1 MNQVVTDFE
10 SPIGRATSLD
20 RVLGL
25 ARWGLRTG
33 NRAILLVLHGL
44 ILTWMLH
51 PSWFWIQGF
60 AFVGALVGGGWLRAR
75 LGSFRG
81 ITWASR
87 FVLYGSVAC
96 LWRGFAYFADPFASL
111 VIVVL
116 PVAVLVLW
124 KRTRALHGVL
134 FAYLGWVAWAVR
146 FAPPRMLGGLALL
159 VVPLVID
166 VAWLR
171 PSVLKRVGPHLTSS
185 FLMLLGTGAL
195 GGALYYSPDRSDPV
209 VLGSQPG
216 VELLLGSRASALTAE
231 TQVYSVVPD
240 CVDRHAIVTDR
251 RTTHGLFAL
260 DLESRALTPILD
272 ATQPLDA
279 AVFACDEAR
288 AWVGDAGTGRLL
300 ELDPEHFPWTQPR
313 ATVYGVPAG
322 PGRIELAVER
332 DLLWHLD
339 SSRNTIRVHDL
350 RSGALLAEDRSFSF
364 GVLPL
369 PGHRILAVHDGVVSE
384 RVLRADRS
392 GTQPSC
398 DGCTAHLE
406 TTWELVLDGDWRAFL
421 SAVPN
426 LASHD
431 VVGDSRRA
439 FVLSTQQGALHA
451 VDLVGRRETARVN
464 VPMGGRFLAYAAERD
479 VVIGAGWVD
488 GTVFFHRGSDLAHLR
503 TVQVGKRPR
512 IVSLTHDQRRV
523 LVGSAAGLFAIDVPE
538 AGGEVDR

>member
-1 MNQVVTDFE
+1 MSQVATDPE
-10 SPIGRATSLD
+10 PPLERQPSAARA
-20 RVLGL
+20 LGL

-44 ILTWMLH
+44 ILTWMLQ
-51 PSWFWIQGF
+51 PRWFWIQGF
-60 AFVGALVGGGWLRAR
+60 AFVGALIGGGWLRAK
-75 LGSFRG
+75 LGSFRV

-87 FVLYGSVAC
+87 CVLYGSVAC
-96 LWRGFAYFADPFASL
+96 LWRGFAYFADPRGSL
-111 VIVVL
+111 VILGLPLVVVSL
-116 PVAVLVLW
+116 WRRRRTLLAVLL
-124 KRTRALHGVL
+124 G
-134 FAYLGWVAWAVR
+134 YLAWVAWAVR
-146 FAPPRMLGGLALL
+146 FAPPHMLGGLTLL
-159 VVPLVID
+159 VAPLVLD

-171 PSVLKRVGPHLTSS
+171 PSVMERVGPHLTSS
-185 FLMLLGTGAL
+185 FLMLLGTGAM
-195 GGALYYSPDRSDPV
+195 GGALYYSPDRSDPI

-216 VELLLGSRASALTAE
+216 VELLLGSRDSALTAA

-240 CVDRHAIVTDR
+240 CADRHAIVTDR
-251 RTTHGLFAL
+251 RTARGVFAL
-260 DLESRALTPILD
+260 DLATRELQPFLD
-272 ATQPLDA
+272 VTQPLDA
-279 AVFACDEAR
+279 AVFACDEDR
-288 AWVGDAGTGRLL
+288 AWVGDAGTARWL
-300 ELDPEHFPWTQPR
+300 ELDPARFPWTSPR

-322 PGRIELAVER
+322 PGRIELAPER

-350 RSGALLAEDRSFSF
+350 RNGALIAEDRPFSF

-369 PGHRILAVHDGVVSE
+369 PGHRILAVDAGVLSE
-384 RVLRADRS
+384 RVLRTDAPGSRP
-392 GTQPSC
+392 TC

-406 TTWELVLDGDWRAFL
+406 RTWELALDGDWRAFL

-439 FVLSTQQGALHA
+439 FVLSTQQGTLHA
-451 VDLVGRRETARVN
+451 VDLVARRETARVS
-464 VPMGGRFLAYAAERD
+464 VPMGGRFLAYAPERD

-523 LVGSAAGLFAIDVPE
+523 LVGSAAGLFAIDVPG
-538 AGGEVDR
+538 AVADLR